1 MGTAVQA
8 EMQSVDSS
16 GAPDVN
22 VQPVDETSQNSG
34 VTCAEQGVMADDPV
48 VDELIAG
55 ANATLEALLDEE
67 DCKDQTEEQKQSTGN
82 AKATEQQD
90 DQEGNTTRTTP
101 DPAIAA
107 FLSLAGAMMEASGPK
122 PTFAEFSKGKVPENN
137 PW

>member
-1 MGTAVQA
+1 MESPAPAVPWLG
-8 EMQSVDSS
+8 D
-16 GAPDVN
+16 
-22 VQPVDETSQNSG
+22 
-34 VTCAEQGVMADDPV
+34 MADDPA

-55 ANATLEALLDEE
+55 ANATLEALLDDE
-67 DCKDQTEEQKQSTGN
+67 DCNDQTEGEKKSTGN
-82 AKATEQQD
+82 AKATQQPG
-90 DQEGNTTRTTP
+90 DQRETPQQQGDTAAEGNTTSTAP